1 MNFYVIENSDE
12 NSDSV
17 TMLKAEPLTVD
28 EVNTY
33 GAGHVNRYTSSSVG
47 TAYNNNGY
55 GGMTYYSSETCG
67 YPNGSSGS
75 SVTTGCTTDY
85 AQSEVK
91 YAVDAWAKDKFQASD
106 LKEDSLGY
114 KARLLSIDDLTTN
127 FGYEK
132 TNSSTLYPSTNGDTT
147 PSWVYN
153 SNYWYWTMSQY
164 EDSALYVWGVYSAGD
179 LNRGYSVYYDGYGG
193 AVRPVVTLLKSAL

>member
-1 MNFYVIENSDE
+1 
-12 NSDSV
+12 
-17 TMLKAEPLTVD
+17 MLKAEPLTVD

-47 TAYNNNGY
+47 TANNQNGY

-91 YAVDAWAKDKFQASD
+91 YAVDAWAADTFQASD
-106 LKEDSLGY
+106 LKEDTTGY
-114 KARLLSIDDLTTN
+114 SARLLTLDELVDNLGYTIID
-127 FGYEK
+127 
-132 TNSSTLYPSTNGDTT
+132 GDTWYSPSAENT
-147 PSWVYN
+147 PNWVYN
-153 SNYWYWTMSQY
+153 SNSDYWTMSQY
-164 EDSALYVWGVYSAGD
+164 EDSTSSVWFVYNNGH
-179 LNRGYSVYYDGYGG
+179 VYKSDVYGRY
-193 AVRPVVTLLKSAL
+193 AIVVRPVVTLLKSAL

>member
-1 MNFYVIENSDE
+1 MNFYVIENSDDM
-12 NSDSV
+12 SDSI

-33 GAGHVNRYTSSSVG
+33 GVGHINRYTQDLAG
-47 TAYNNNGY
+47 TVSNNNGY

-67 YPNGSSGS
+67 YPAGASS

-114 KARLLSIDDLTTN
+114 KARLITLEELQN
-127 FGYEK
+127 NLGYAQLQ
-132 TNSSTLYPSTNGDTT
+132 SGDTFISYDSSNS
-147 PSWVYN
+147 PSWIYN
-153 SNYWYWTMSQY
+153 SNYLYWTMSPY
-164 EDSALYVWGVYSAGD
+164 EYFALNVWCVYGDGFLYHNFVGNGRLGV
-179 LNRGYSVYYDGYGG
+179 
-193 AVRPVVTLLKSAL
+193 VRPVVTLLKSAI